1 MPYSRG
7 SIPHDNTVSKRNSIN
22 NSQKKVSKRVS
33 KTNISQRSSDQKNK
47 SNKNFLGIVTGK
59 PCITTSKKPPSRYNV
74 MVQAQF
80 TEETLNPEEELDR
93 DRSFYLSK
101 AVTAINSVQEQI
113 ADQ

>member
-1 MPYSRG
+1 
-7 SIPHDNTVSKRNSIN
+7 
-22 NSQKKVSKRVS
+22 
-33 KTNISQRSSDQKNK
+33 
-47 SNKNFLGIVTGK
+47 
-59 PCITTSKKPPSRYNV
+59 